1 MLAKCS
7 NTVPQTSSGEGVELV
22 RKSKEQAGA
31 LVSALQAH
39 VMFLSEQ
46 LEKAVALL
54 PAAAMYEKYAADL
67 REYGGIESP
76 EALIDKVVI
85 TPEREKELASLIRGK
100 VKEWAEGHPTLASL
114 APTVFGYVYGQ
125 FRRNFG
131 CRRLS
136 RILPQEYQ
144 EIVEFVKT
152 LRIPSLAD
160 FGPLAAVLMVNRAM
174 LQLSAARAAKM
185 CGVTSRAFRRWETGV
200 DVPSSR
206 NIPALAQFLGMSEWK
221 VENLAEQQRLFNGE
235 QKAEKADRKP
245 SRRPAPQVK
254 AERGVQV
261 GETLSP

>member
-7 NTVPQTSSGEGVELV
+7 NTVLQVSPAEAPAVELV
-22 RKSKEQAGA
+22 QKSKEQAGA

-39 VMFLSEQ
+39 VVFLSEQ

-54 PAAAMYEKYAADL
+54 PTVAMYEKHAADL

-85 TPEREKELASLIRGK
+85 TPEREKELASLIHRK
-100 VKEWAEGHPTLASL
+100 VAEWAKGHPTLAPL
-114 APTVFGYVYGQ
+114 VPTVYGYIYGQ

-136 RILPQEYQ
+136 RVPPQEYQ

-152 LRIPSLAD
+152 LRVPSLAD

-174 LQLSAARAAKM
+174 FGISAARAAAM
-185 CGVTSRAFRRWETGV
+185 CGVSSRAIRHWETGEN
-200 DVPSSR
+200 VPSPKS
-206 NIPALAQFLGMSEWK
+206 IPALARFLEMDKRKIEH
-221 VENLAEQQRLFNGE
+221 LAEQQRLFNGE
-235 QKAEKADRKP
+235 QKADGRP
-245 SRRPAPQVK
+245 SQRPTAQLNP
-254 AERGVQV
+254 ERGVL
-261 GETLSP
+261 GEESLNP